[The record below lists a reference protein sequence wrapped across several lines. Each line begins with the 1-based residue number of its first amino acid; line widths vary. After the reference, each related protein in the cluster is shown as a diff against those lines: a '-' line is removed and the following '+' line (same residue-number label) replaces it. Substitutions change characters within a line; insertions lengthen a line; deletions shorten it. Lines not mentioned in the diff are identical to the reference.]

1 MVVFGLQV
9 ARSNTGCK
17 LFGYNNCLLN
27 FERDTSFNIAV
38 EAWDTGFPSLSV
50 RTTLTLEL
58 QDINDAPRNLN
69 STGKRF
75 HSVLMIVDPF

>member
-1 MVVFGLQV
+1 M
-9 ARSNTGCK
+9 
-17 LFGYNNCLLN
+17 LFGDNNCLLN
-27 FERDTSFNIAV
+27 FEKDTSFNIVV

-69 STGKRF
+69 SNGKRYN
-75 HSVLMIVDPF
+75 SVLMCKGTVWG